1 MKYKVIVL
9 SIILLLIILLVIG
22 FIYWQNNP
30 SFFSEQNLLNNIGN
44 MVNEIKPDVNT
55 QNNNE
60 GNAIENSNHNANNT
74 NSNTI
79 QVAIE
84 DPEIPEY
91 DRYFEL
97 PLNGSTGYASI
108 TMNMVK
114 SPKSSTV
121 VKKLSAGDGF
131 QILEEDGDW
140 WKIKVDK
147 KTGYVKHKYC
157 MVNLPDII
165 PSIVYDDTNSYQS
178 LFTSSYTAI
187 PNVTGEQLYD
197 VLEYNERLEKEEYR
211 MPIIY
216 AMAKKIMKAQK
227 AALKDGYSLKI
238 YETFRPYETQKKV
251 SSNLKELMENNK
263 DVYNGIYGGGWSE
276 DWFIAQSIS
285 NHQRGVAIDVSLVK
299 VEDTQNKT
307 TGNYKYIEITQYIEE
322 EMPTKMHE
330 LSDKAVTF
338 KYGVQT
344 SSKTAWKSAPLSN
357 SMTDGAKRLQKYCTK
372 AGLTPLSSEW
382 WHFNDLDAKK
392 EIGNNYST
400 GRYYIEDGFSVI
412 PK

>member
-1 MKYKVIVL
+1 MKHKIF
-9 SIILLLIILLVIG
+9 ILLIIIVIIALLVIG
-22 FIYWQNNP
+22 FLYWQNNP
-30 SFFSEQNLLNNIGN
+30 SLFSEQNLLNNIGN
-44 MVNEIKPDVNT
+44 IVNEIAPDTNT
-55 QNNNE
+55 QT
-60 GNAIENSNHNANNT
+60 NNT
-74 NSNTI
+74 ENTTGSMNNTDGNSI
-79 QVAIE
+79 QVAID
-84 DPEIPEY
+84 DPELPEY
-91 DRYFEL
+91 DFYFEL

-121 VKKLSAGDGF
+121 VEKLSAGDGF

-140 WKIKVDK
+140 WKVKVGE
-147 KTGYVKHKYC
+147 KTGYIKHKYC
-157 MVNLPDII
+157 MINLPDII

-187 PNVTGEQLYD
+187 PNVTGEKLYD
-197 VLEYNERLEKEEYR
+197 VLAYNERLEKDEYR

-216 AMAKKIMKAQK
+216 AMAKKIMKAQQ
-227 AALKDGYSLKI
+227 AALKDDYSLKI
-238 YETFRPYETQKKV
+238 YETFRPYETQKRV

-285 NHQRGVAIDVSLVK
+285 NHQRGVAMDVSLVK
-299 VEDTQNKT
+299 VEDTQIKT
-307 TGNYKYIEITQYIEE
+307 TGEYKYLEVTQYMEE

-344 SSKTAWKSAPLSN
+344 SSKTAWKSVPLAT
-357 SMTDGAKRLQKYCTK
+357 SMTEGAKRLQKYCTE
-372 AGLTPLSSEW
+372 ADLTPLSSEW
-382 WHFNDLDAKK
+382 WHFNDLDAKQ
-392 EIGNNYST
+392 EIGSNYST
-400 GRYYIEDGFSVI
+400 GRYYIEDSFSIV
-412 PK
+412 PE